1 VLETQIRPTT
11 LNLEKVSSSV
21 IKTNKSINLTN
32 LTNQSIV
39 RVTKN
44 IGKNNIE
51 RYKLLKQKSEF
62 AKRQLESQQR
72 QDNEA
77 QLEASEFPNVKPQQ
91 GKTSLQT
98 SARGSLFGRLLG
110 FFGYIASGWVV
121 KNLPTWTAI
130 GNDIINRLSSLK
142 INIATF
148 LYNLYNP
155 NENPPGLLQNFTK
168 GVASTLENILTF
180 NFGDIP
186 KDTQLATKG
195 LSENITNMGE
205 SIKDSL
211 RLLKNPLDNGD
222 ENTPPLNSEIA
233 DEGAYTTGYT
243 STMGGRVLATG
254 AKATYYDPALGGIN
268 ASGAKTAQ
276 GLPATATGEGYKS
289 NVFSAAAFPELIALL
304 PNEYT
309 RPASGFPG
317 GKTLAKPIN
326 LIVTDSKTG
335 KSAVIR
341 VNDVG
346 PGVSGH
352 AKNHMLDLSVAAKN
366 YFGAANISSGL
377 EIKIAAADSQPGPL
391 TADKVREVTSASPS
405 GTSGVP
411 AGQTVELKGFS
422 VETPGGKRV
431 KGYSE
436 LTPHHDYQK
445 TSDGREVRDFTIFKG
460 NQYINAPV
468 PSPVSGK
475 VAWTGY
481 TSGGGNWVEIM
492 SGAGKVELGHFN
504 KISVKAGQQVSIG
517 TILGLQG
524 STGRSTGPHVHIQ
537 APSSVIRTYVDG
549 LTSGSIVGKSTP
561 SQVPQAITPER
572 KSVDIFIPETP
583 SGGNTTSQQSTQMS
597 TGIQR
602 SPSAK
607 PKVSEYSVLNRFI
620 KNKLLLDLA
629 YN

>member
-1 VLETQIRPTT
+1 MLVTQIKPTT
-11 LNLEKVSSSV
+11 LNLEKISGSV

-32 LTNQSIV
+32 QSILK
-39 RVTKN
+39 VTKD
-44 IGKNNIE
+44 IRKNDVE
-51 RYKLLKQKSEF
+51 RDKLLRQKSEYT
-62 AKRQLESQQR
+62 KRQLEFEER
-72 QDNEA
+72 QDKEA
-77 QLEASEFPNVKPQQ
+77 QLEASELSNVKPQQ

-98 SARGSLFGRLLG
+98 GASGSLFGRLLG
-110 FFGYIASGWVV
+110 FFGYLAAGWAI
-121 KNLPTWTAI
+121 KNLPTWIAI
-130 GNDIINRLSSLK
+130 GKDLTNRLFSLQT
-142 INIATF
+142 NIATF

-155 NENPPGLLQNFTK
+155 NKNPPGLLQNFTT
-168 GVASTLENILTF
+168 GIANTLQNVLTF
-180 NFGDIP
+180 NFGNIP
-186 KDTQLATKG
+186 KDIELATKG
-195 LSENITNMGE
+195 LSKNITNMGE

-211 RLLKNPLDNGD
+211 RLLTKPLDIGG
-222 ENTPPLNSEIA
+222 ENIPALDTEVA
-233 DEGAYTTGYT
+233 DQGAYTSGYT

-268 ASGAKTAQ
+268 ASGAKTPQ
-276 GLPATATGEGYKS
+276 GLPATATGEGYRA

-304 PNEYT
+304 PREYT

-317 GKTLAKPIN
+317 GRTLAKPIN

-366 YFGAANISSGL
+366 YFGAANIGSGL
-377 EIKIAAADSQPGPL
+377 EIKMAPADAQPGPL
-391 TADKVREVTSASPS
+391 TADKVRQVTSSSPS
-405 GTSGVP
+405 GIPSGQV
-411 AGQTVELKGFS
+411 VELKGYS
-422 VETPGGKRV
+422 VENPRGQRV
-431 KGYSE
+431 KGYSG
-436 LTPHHDYQK
+436 LTPHHTYQK

-475 VAWTGY
+475 VTWTGY
-481 TSGGGNWVEIM
+481 TDGGGNWVEIM
-492 SGAGKVELGHFN
+492 SSAGKVELGHFN
-504 KISVKAGQQVSIG
+504 KISVKRGQEVSVG

-537 APSSVIRTYVDG
+537 APSSVIRNYIDG
-549 LTSGSIVGKSTP
+549 LASGAIIGKSAP
-561 SQVPQAITPER
+561 SKVPGAITPER
-572 KSVDIFIPETP
+572 NPVDIIIPETP
-583 SGGNTTSQQSTQMS
+583 VSQQSMPMLSGGQ
-597 TGIQR
+597 
-602 SPSAK
+602 SPMMIL
-607 PKVSEYSVLNRFI
+607 PKVNEYTVLNRFI

>member
-1 VLETQIRPTT
+1 MIATQIRPTT
-11 LNLEKVSSSV
+11 LNLEKVSGSV
-21 IKTNKSINLTN
+21 IKTNKAIN
-32 LTNQSIV
+32 LTNQSILK
-39 RVTKN
+39 VTKD
-44 IGKNNIE
+44 IRKNDIE
-51 RYKLLKQKSEF
+51 RDKLLNQKSEF
-62 AKRQLESQQR
+62 TKRQLESEQR
-72 QDNEA
+72 QDKEA
-77 QLEASEFPNVKPQQ
+77 QLEASELPNIKPQQ
-91 GKTSLQT
+91 GRTSLQT
-98 SARGSLFGRLLG
+98 GASGSLFGRLLG
-110 FFGYIASGWVV
+110 FFGYIAAGWVA
-121 KNLPTWTAI
+121 KNLPTWIAVTK
-130 GNDIINRLSSLK
+130 DITNRLFSLQT
-142 INIATF
+142 NIATF

-155 NENPPGLLQNFTK
+155 NKNPPGLLQNFST
-168 GVASTLENILTF
+168 GVISTLQNVLTF
-180 NFGDIP
+180 NFEDVP
-186 KDTQLATKG
+186 KDVDLAVSG

-205 SIKDSL
+205 SIKSSL
-211 RLLKNPLDNGD
+211 QLLSKPLDIGG
-222 ENTPPLNSEIA
+222 ENIPALNTETA

-276 GLPATATGEGYKS
+276 GLPATATGEGYRA

-304 PNEYT
+304 PSEYT
-309 RPASGFPG
+309 RSAKGFPG

-366 YFGAANISSGL
+366 YFGAANIGSGL
-377 EIKIAAADSQPGPL
+377 EIKMAPADAQPGPL
-391 TADKVREVTSASPS
+391 TADKVRQVTSSSPS
-405 GTSGVP
+405 GTPSG
-411 AGQTVELKGFS
+411 QIVELKGYS
-422 VETPGGKRV
+422 VENPRGQRV
-431 KGYSE
+431 KGYSG
-436 LTPHHDYQK
+436 LTPHHTYQK

-475 VAWTGY
+475 VTWTGY
-481 TSGGGNWVEIM
+481 TDGGGNWVEIM

-504 KISVKAGQQVSIG
+504 KISVRKGQEVSIG

-537 APSSVIRTYVDG
+537 APSSVIRSYVDG
-549 LTSGSIVGKSTP
+549 LASGAIVGKSAS

-572 KSVDIFIPETP
+572 QAVDIFIPEIP
-583 SGGNTTSQQSTQMS
+583 ASQQSMQMPS
-597 TGIQR
+597 NIQR
-602 SPSAK
+602 TPRAK
-607 PKVSEYSVLNRFI
+607 PKVNEYTVLNRFI